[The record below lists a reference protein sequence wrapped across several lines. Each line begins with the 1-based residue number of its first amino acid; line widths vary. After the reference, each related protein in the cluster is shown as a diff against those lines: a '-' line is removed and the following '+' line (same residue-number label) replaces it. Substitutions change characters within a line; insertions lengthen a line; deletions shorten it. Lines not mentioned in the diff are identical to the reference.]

1 MNRGD
6 FLKTGLLGLGTLSFG
21 TSYANSS
28 TLYSNLIEE
37 QVNGGVFS
45 AMCSFRVSK
54 AIHLEIESEIKTLLS
69 NKISEYAGF
78 KGASLKQMVGDSTMV
93 KNMPVSYKGMLAN
106 AMAEGAEKGTMP
118 YVYLL
123 LVRFDTFENLKNYSN
138 NNLIKDYLKQENYMY
153 SPKGKT
159 NNFLEF
165 FGEPMITVAA
175 GNRNEIFESP
185 NQLNAFLAYKHEIK
199 NAITVANHVTIKAEH
214 TEAFEEKV
222 KQLLKIAQS
231 TYQPANTE
239 NGLAGG
245 KDNLFYKKAL
255 TTEILRGA
263 KTQGDYRNYI
273 MHGVWESYW
282 DHENSHI
289 DKRFK
294 SAAAPVGA
302 FVIKGPVE
310 PFYTTLFQI

>member
-1 MNRGD
+1 MNRSD
-6 FLKTGLLGLGTLSFG
+6 FLKTGLFGLGAFSFG
-21 TSYANSS
+21 TSHAISV
-28 TLYSNLIEE
+28 TKSNLIEE

-54 AIHLEIESEIKTLLS
+54 AIHLKIESEIKTLL
-69 NKISEYAGF
+69 NDKISKYDGF
-78 KGASLKQMVGDSTMV
+78 RGASLKQMIGDSTMV
-93 KNMPVSYKGMLAN
+93 KNMPISYKGMLAN
-106 AMAEGAEKGTMP
+106 AMAEGAEQGTMP

-123 LVRFDTFENLKNYSN
+123 LVRFDSFDNLKNYSK
-138 NNLIKDYLKQENYMY
+138 NNLIKDFLKQENYMY

-165 FGEPMITVAA
+165 SDEPMITVAA
-175 GNRNEIFESP
+175 GNRNQIFESP
-185 NQLNAFLAYKHEIK
+185 NELNSFLEYKYEVK

-222 KQLLKIAQS
+222 KELLKIAQS
-231 TYQPANTE
+231 TYQPNDSE

-263 KTQGDYRNYI
+263 KTQGNYRNYI

-294 SAAAPVGA
+294 AAAAPVGA

-310 PFYTTLFQI
+310 PFYTILFQI